1 MNVTVQEL
9 SHKIDFPT
17 IVEGLLNGIGQNIGL
32 IMKHPTHWTGFLS
45 LSSYYVN
52 PYYYCFWVI
61 LTPGL
66 TSTA

>member
-9 SHKIDFPT
+9 SHKIDFQT
-17 IVEGLLNGIGQNIGL
+17 IVEELLNGIGQNIGL

-45 LSSYYVN
+45 LSNYYVN

-61 LTPGL
+61 LTPEL